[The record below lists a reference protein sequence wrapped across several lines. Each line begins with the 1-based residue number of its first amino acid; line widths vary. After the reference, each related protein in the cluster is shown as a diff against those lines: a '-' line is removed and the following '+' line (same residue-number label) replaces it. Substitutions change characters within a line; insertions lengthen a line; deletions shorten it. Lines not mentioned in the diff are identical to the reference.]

1 MNRSLVLDR
10 AINLAQLFAL
20 VAGIVWI
27 GREIG
32 QKETALVQVS
42 SDTAELSSIV
52 KDLFR
57 SQILSTAKGDVL
69 TRWLDALTKRVE
81 RLEASR

>member
-20 VAGIVWI
+20 LAGIVWI

-42 SDTAELSSIV
+42 NDTAELSSIV
-52 KDLFR
+52 KDLVR
-57 SQILSTAKGDVL
+57 SQILSTAKGDEL

>member
-52 KDLFR
+52 KDLVR
-57 SQILSTAKGDVL
+57 SQILSTAKGDEL
-69 TRWLDALTKRVE
+69 TRWLDALTTRVE

>member
-1 MNRSLVLDR
+1 MNKSLVLDR

-20 VAGIVWI
+20 LAGIVWI

-52 KDLFR
+52 KDLVR
-57 SQILSTAKGDVL
+57 SQILSTAKGDEL

-81 RLEASR
+81 RLEANR

>member
-20 VAGIVWI
+20 LAGIIWI

-52 KDLFR
+52 KDLVR
-57 SQILSTAKGDVL
+57 SQILSTAKGDEL

-81 RLEASR
+81 RLEDSR

>member
-1 MNRSLVLDR
+1 MRSLVLDR

-52 KDLFR
+52 KDLVR
-57 SQILSTAKGDVL
+57 SQILSTAKGDEL

>member
-1 MNRSLVLDR
+1 MNKSLVLDR

-20 VAGIVWI
+20 ISGIVWI

-32 QKETALVQVS
+32 AKETALVQVS
-42 SDTAELSSIV
+42 KETVELSSIV
-52 KDLFR
+52 KDLVR
-57 SQILSTAKGDVL
+57 SQILSTAKGDEL

-81 RLEASR
+81 RLEANR

>member
-1 MNRSLVLDR
+1 MNKSLVLDR

-52 KDLFR
+52 KDLVR
-57 SQILSTAKGDVL
+57 SQILSTAKGDEL

>member
-20 VAGIVWI
+20 LAGIVWI

-42 SDTAELSSIV
+42 SDTAYLSSIV
-52 KDLFR
+52 KDLVR
-57 SQILSTAKGDVL
+57 SQILSTAKGDEL

-81 RLEASR
+81 RLEDSR

>member
-1 MNRSLVLDR
+1 MRSLVLDR
-10 AINLAQLFAL
+10 VINLAQLFAL

-52 KDLFR
+52 KDLVR
-57 SQILSTAKGDVL
+57 SQILSTAKGDEL

>member
-1 MNRSLVLDR
+1 MNRSIILDR

-42 SDTAELSSIV
+42 SDTAELSNIV
-52 KDLFR
+52 KDLVR
-57 SQILSTAKGDVL
+57 SQILSTAKGDEL
-69 TRWLDALTKRVE
+69 TRWLDSLTKRVE
-81 RLEASR
+81 RLEDSR

>member
-52 KDLFR
+52 KDLVR
-57 SQILSTAKGDVL
+57 SQILSTAKGDEL

>member
-52 KDLFR
+52 KDLVR
-57 SQILSTAKGDVL
+57 SQILSTAKGDEL

-81 RLEASR
+81 RLEDSR

>member
-1 MNRSLVLDR
+1 MRSLVLDR
-10 AINLAQLFAL
+10 VINLAQLFAL
-20 VAGIVWI
+20 LAGIVWI

-52 KDLFR
+52 KDLVR
-57 SQILSTAKGDVL
+57 SQILSTAKGDEL

>member
-1 MNRSLVLDR
+1 MNKSLVLDR

-20 VAGIVWI
+20 LAGIVWI

-52 KDLFR
+52 KDLVR
-57 SQILSTAKGDVL
+57 SQILSTAKGDEL
-69 TRWLDALTKRVE
+69 SRWLDALTKRVE
-81 RLEASR
+81 RLEANR

>member
-1 MNRSLVLDR
+1 MRSLVLDR

-52 KDLFR
+52 KDLVR
-57 SQILSTAKGDVL
+57 SQILSTAKGDEL

-81 RLEASR
+81 RLEANR

>member
-1 MNRSLVLDR
+1 MNKSLVLDR
-10 AINLAQLFAL
+10 VINLAQLFAL

-52 KDLFR
+52 KDLVR
-57 SQILSTAKGDVL
+57 SQILSTAKGDEL
-69 TRWLDALTKRVE
+69 SRWLDALTKRVE
-81 RLEASR
+81 RLEANR

>member
-1 MNRSLVLDR
+1 MNKSLVLDR

-20 VAGIVWI
+20 VGGIVWI

-52 KDLFR
+52 KDLVR
-57 SQILSTAKGDVL
+57 SQILSTAKGDEL

>member
-42 SDTAELSSIV
+42 SDTAELSNIV
-52 KDLFR
+52 KDLVR
-57 SQILSTAKGDVL
+57 SQILSTAKGDEL
-69 TRWLDALTKRVE
+69 TRWLDSLTKRVE
-81 RLEASR
+81 RLEDSR

>member
-52 KDLFR
+52 KDLVR
-57 SQILSTAKGDVL
+57 SQILSTAKGDEL
-69 TRWLDALTKRVE
+69 TRWLDSLTKRVE

>member
-1 MNRSLVLDR
+1 MKPSLVLDR
-10 AINLAQLFAL
+10 AISLAQLFAL

-52 KDLFR
+52 KDLVR
-57 SQILSTAKGDVL
+57 SQILSTAKGDEL
-69 TRWLDALTKRVE
+69 TRWLDSLTKRVE
-81 RLEASR
+81 RLEDSR

>member
-1 MNRSLVLDR
+1 MNKSLVVDR

-42 SDTAELSSIV
+42 KDTAELSSIV
-52 KDLFR
+52 TDLVR
-57 SQILSTAKGDVL
+57 SQILSTAKGDEL

-81 RLEASR
+81 RIEANR

>member
-52 KDLFR
+52 KDLVR
-57 SQILSTAKGDVL
+57 SQILSTAKGDDL
-69 TRWLDALTKRVE
+69 TRWLDSLTKRVE
-81 RLEASR
+81 RLEDSR

>member
-42 SDTAELSSIV
+42 NDTAELSSIV
-52 KDLFR
+52 KDLVR
-57 SQILSTAKGDVL
+57 SQILSTAKGDEL

-81 RLEASR
+81 RLEDSR

>member
-20 VAGIVWI
+20 LAGIVWI

-52 KDLFR
+52 KDLVR
-57 SQILSTAKGDVL
+57 SQILSTAKGDEL

-81 RLEASR
+81 RLEDSR

>member
-1 MNRSLVLDR
+1 MNRSIVLDR

-52 KDLFR
+52 KDLVR
-57 SQILSTAKGDVL
+57 SQILSTAKGDEL

>member
-52 KDLFR
+52 KDLVR
-57 SQILSTAKGDVL
+57 SQILSTAKGDEL
-69 TRWLDALTKRVE
+69 TRWLDSLTKRVE
-81 RLEASR
+81 RLEDSR

>member
-1 MNRSLVLDR
+1 MRSLVLDR
-10 AINLAQLFAL
+10 VINLAQLFAL

-52 KDLFR
+52 KDLVR
-57 SQILSTAKGDVL
+57 SQILSTAKGDEL

-81 RLEASR
+81 RLEDSR

>member
-1 MNRSLVLDR
+1 MRSLVLDR
-10 AINLAQLFAL
+10 VINLAQLFAL

-52 KDLFR
+52 KDLVR
-57 SQILSTAKGDVL
+57 SQILSTAKGDEL
-69 TRWLDALTKRVE
+69 TRWLDSLTKRVE
-81 RLEASR
+81 RLEDSR

>member
-20 VAGIVWI
+20 LAGIVWI

-52 KDLFR
+52 KDLVR
-57 SQILSTAKGDVL
+57 SQILSTAKGDEL

>member
-10 AINLAQLFAL
+10 AINIAQLFAL
-20 VAGIVWI
+20 VGGIIWI

-32 QKETALVQVS
+32 SKEAALVQVS

-52 KDLFR
+52 KDLVL
-57 SQILSTAKGDVL
+57 SQILSTAKGDEL
-69 TRWLDALTKRVE
+69 TRWLDSLTKRVE
-81 RLEASR
+81 RLEDSR

>member
-1 MNRSLVLDR
+1 MNKSLVLDR

-20 VAGIVWI
+20 LAGIVWI

-52 KDLFR
+52 KDLVR
-57 SQILSTAKGDVL
+57 SQILSTAKGDEL
-69 TRWLDALTKRVE
+69 SRWLDALTKRVE
-81 RLEASR
+81 RLEANQ

>member
-52 KDLFR
+52 KDLVR
-57 SQILSTAKGDVL
+57 SQILSTATGDEL

-81 RLEASR
+81 RLEDSR

>member
-27 GREIG
+27 DREIG

-52 KDLFR
+52 KDLVR
-57 SQILSTAKGDVL
+57 SQILSTAKGDEL
-69 TRWLDALTKRVE
+69 TRWLDALTTRVE
-81 RLEASR
+81 RLEDSR